1 MEEPRNFFSAPN
13 LSWGFPGRSVGKES
27 TCNAGDLGLIPGLG
41 RFPGERN
48 GYKIVFWPAKFH
60 GLCSPWDHKESDM
73 TERLSL
79 TYPEAFAYAKS
90 PKFECWKGEFSVSCP
105 VALHRPLH
113 WSPGHHAYYRT
124 NSFKRRISTV
134 FSAYQNILI
143 TQGIVT

>member
-1 MEEPRNFFSAPN
+1 MPLVVKNPFAIAEEVRDRCS
-13 LSWGFPGRSVGKES
+13 
-27 TCNAGDLGLIPGLG
+27 IPGLG

-90 PKFECWKGEFSVSCP
+90 PKFEC
-105 VALHRPLH
+105 
-113 WSPGHHAYYRT
+113 
-124 NSFKRRISTV
+124 
-134 FSAYQNILI
+134 
-143 TQGIVT
+143 

>member
-90 PKFECWKGEFSVSCP
+90 PKFEC
-105 VALHRPLH
+105 
-113 WSPGHHAYYRT
+113 
-124 NSFKRRISTV
+124 
-134 FSAYQNILI
+134 
-143 TQGIVT
+143 

>member
-1 MEEPRNFFSAPN
+1 MCKVFLEVTDLKQQFKEEYVLKAGKTINLQVRQKAPGIKMEEPRNFFSAPN

-90 PKFECWKGEFSVSCP
+90 PKFEC
-105 VALHRPLH
+105 
-113 WSPGHHAYYRT
+113 
-124 NSFKRRISTV
+124 
-134 FSAYQNILI
+134 
-143 TQGIVT
+143 